1 MLKKCVV
8 VDQNALS
15 LQVYETVPNS
25 FLELKLLKTF
35 EIVCPDSTE
44 SVGSSYKKVNL
55 VCVFVSVYE
64 TENLCNFEK
73 HREYIVTF
81 SELCCEKAWRADW
94 FCVTSDEPSSTV
106 QTSRNVPI
114 FTLLLP
120 MIKTGIESMIIAETI
135 KQYYFIIHY
144 HSNIHLYLISF
155 FFKYRIK
162 GFSIISEPE
171 YIPLVQSDC
180 IYFKRASLYSSLFL
194 DLDGIIS
201 SPHHSHIYKYF
212 VYYLNSVYVLTF
224 IL

>member
-8 VDQNALS
+8 VDQNSLS

-135 KQYYFIIHY
+135 EQYYFIIHY

-155 FFKYRIK
+155 F
-162 GFSIISEPE
+162 
-171 YIPLVQSDC
+171 
-180 IYFKRASLYSSLFL
+180 
-194 DLDGIIS
+194 
-201 SPHHSHIYKYF
+201 
-212 VYYLNSVYVLTF
+212 LNTE
-224 IL
+224 